1 MKIAHL
7 ITGSIF
13 AGIEQHVYELAQS
26 LNKKTSQIIIC
37 GSHIQEHLNKVDHET
52 IELGSRYSPINILK
66 LRKFVK
72 QNDVDILHCHGSKS
86 STIGNLLRLFDSI
99 KIVSTIHGHKRASNS
114 VIKKSHAVIGVNK
127 KLINGIENAVFIP
140 NWFNPVHQGIPS
152 SRSGPILA
160 IGRLEKV
167 KGFDL
172 LIRSWI
178 NIDIPLEIIGSG
190 QEEKSLSALIKS
202 HGLEKKISIITDYSY
217 TSIEEKY
224 KSASGLIISSLREGG
239 PRVVLEAINHDIPV
253 LGTKVGILPQL
264 ISKEF
269 LVEPNNQEKLQI
281 LIEEMLPL
289 FPQMNMAALKDQIH
303 ENYSIKS
310 ASQATLNIY
319 ESLLRA
325 DS

>member
-1 MKIAHL
+1 M
-7 ITGSIF
+7 
-13 AGIEQHVYELAQS
+13 Y
-26 LNKKTSQIIIC
+26 
-37 GSHIQEHLNKVDHET
+37 
-52 IELGSRYSPINILK
+52 
-66 LRKFVK
+66 
-72 QNDVDILHCHGSKS
+72 
-86 STIGNLLRLFDSI
+86 
-99 KIVSTIHGHKRASNS
+99 KRQ
-114 VIKKSHAVIGVNK
+114 HAVIGVNK

-140 NWFNPVHQGIPS
+140 NWFNPAHQGIPS

-178 NIDIPLEIIGSG
+178 NIDKPLEIIGSG

-202 HGLEKKISIITDYSY
+202 HGLEKKIKIITNYSY

-239 PRVVLEAINHDIPV
+239 PRVVLEAINHDIPI

-264 ISKEF
+264 ISQEF
-269 LVEPNNQEKLQI
+269 LVEPNNQEKLQK

-289 FPQMNMAALKDQIH
+289 FPQMNMAGLKNQIH
-303 ENYSIKS
+303 ENYSIES